1 MSPLTVGLTK
11 NLCSSNCCNWQP
23 LSTVNKSLYT
33 RGNERR
39 CLAAEQL
46 PLCLARVI
54 INSRPIDRQRRKTVK
69 SRRTNQDQQAH
80 IAVRETVCVCVCVAS
95 CALIYFHRSNWLAL
109 SNYLDAFY
117 PKWENNVPWRTINF
131 QFLWLRSPIRCYAFP
146 HSILQRW
153 RKGIHSETKWEP
165 MTAKFGCIWVSFS
178 SSFFFHNSHYFL
190 SFFLFF

>member
-1 MSPLTVGLTK
+1 MPGRWTVTSLPRESYNKLETYRSAAK
-11 NLCSSNCCNWQP
+11 ENCKESEDEPGPAGPYSC
-23 LSTVNKSLYT
+23 K
-33 RGNERR
+33 R
-39 CLAAEQL
+39 
-46 PLCLARVI
+46 
-54 INSRPIDRQRRKTVK
+54 NS
-69 SRRTNQDQQAH
+69 
-80 IAVRETVCVCVCVAS
+80 VCVCVAS

-190 SFFLFF
+190 SFFLFFNQWNATGLEQFFS